1 MNLYQYYILKSMED
15 NKMYQ
20 WGYLKNSILFKLDID
35 EEEANTIGFLN
46 RFFTY
51 ANEAMTQI
59 CSTVKPKRTYYEF
72 DVTTSGT
79 KITMPDDFVSFGDDV
94 NVITED
100 KYSQSITRDA
110 DDEDFEYYGYNSVI
124 CHSVGKYRISYN
136 ARWLIFR
143 DQDNDT
149 ILNAPTDVLDC
160 IPSYVA
166 SQCMKVDNEYKSSVF
181 RNEYEILL
189 ARIDDSNYKSN
200 KTFKIGGDW

>member
-1 MNLYQYYILKSMED
+1 
-15 NKMYQ
+15 MYE

-35 EEEANTIGFLN
+35 EDEAHTMGFID
-46 RFFTY
+46 RFYIY

-59 CSTVKPKRTYYEF
+59 CSTVKPRRTYYEF
-72 DVTTSGT
+72 EVTDYDT

-94 NVITED
+94 NTITED
-100 KYSQSITRDA
+100 NGYGNFITHETH
-110 DDEDFEYYGYNSVI
+110 DEDFEYYGYNTII
-124 CHSVGKYRISYN
+124 CHNIGKYKISYN

-149 ILNAPTDVLDC
+149 VLDAPTDVLDC

-181 RNEYEILL
+181 RNEYEILFS
-189 ARIDDSNYKSN
+189 RIDDSNYKRN
-200 KTFKIGGDW
+200 KTFTIGGDW